1 MEKEQIAQ
9 RLILEID
16 AKTQEQLHDLQW
28 DMETQRRDILATI
41 RNKAEEEAA
50 IFKEQELHELR
61 SNLIQNESQAK
72 WKVKH
77 DLLKRR
83 SELVDALF
91 QDVQNDLM
99 TFVGGLEYEGYNRD
113 KLKKL
118 SERGDLGKAT
128 LLVMARD
135 VELFGKILRDLAL
148 DYEVT
153 INDQIRIG
161 GFLLVSENKR
171 LEIDDT
177 FDNRLQSQR
186 EWFFNHSKLVL

>member
-99 TFVGGLEYEGYNRD
+99 TFVGGTEYEGFNRD

-148 DYEVT
+148 DYEVS

>member
-91 QDVQNDLM
+91 EDVQNDLM
-99 TFVGGLEYEGYNRD
+99 VFVGGTEY
-113 KLKKL
+113 
-118 SERGDLGKAT
+118 
-128 LLVMARD
+128 
-135 VELFGKILRDLAL
+135 
-148 DYEVT
+148 
-153 INDQIRIG
+153 
-161 GFLLVSENKR
+161 
-171 LEIDDT
+171 
-177 FDNRLQSQR
+177 
-186 EWFFNHSKLVL
+186 

>member
-50 IFKEQELHELR
+50 IYKEQELHELR
-61 SNLIQNESQAK
+61 GNLIQNESQAK

-83 SELVDALF
+83 AELVDALF
-91 QDVQNDLM
+91 KDVQNDL
-99 TFVGGLEYEGYNRD
+99 TNFVDGAEYEGYNRD

-128 LLVMARD
+128 LLVRARD
-135 VELFGKILRDLAL
+135 IELFKKILRELSL
-148 DYEVT
+148 DYEVSVSDL
-153 INDQIRIG
+153 ILIG

-177 FDNRLQSQR
+177 FDNRLHSQR

>member
-91 QDVQNDLM
+91 EDVQNDLT

-128 LLVMARD
+128 LIVMARD
-135 VELFGKILRDLAL
+135 VELFKKILRDLAL
-148 DYEVT
+148 DYEVSVSDL
-153 INDQIRIG
+153 IHIG